1 MANRRC
7 EALKGDGSRCQA
19 RAMDGYQ
26 WCYSHRPDL
35 ADERK
40 RNASRGGRTGGRGRS
55 GGDEVAQAK
64 KEIRGVLGG
73 ILKGKIP
80 RGTGSV
86 LFMGFNV
93 LLRAIE
99 VERKIREQDELEDR
113 IAELERIAGPDKG
126 GRTWGA

>member
-1 MANRRC
+1 
-7 EALKGDGSRCQA
+7 
-19 RAMDGYQ
+19 MDGYQ

-73 ILKGKIP
+73 VLKGTIH
-80 RGTGSV
+80 RSTGSV
-86 LFMGFNV
+86 LFQGFNTQ
-93 LLRAIE
+93 LRAIE

>member
-1 MANRRC
+1 
-7 EALKGDGSRCQA
+7 
-19 RAMDGYQ
+19 
-26 WCYSHRPDL
+26 
-35 ADERK
+35 
-40 RNASRGGRTGGRGRS
+40 
-55 GGDEVAQAK
+55 
-64 KEIRGVLGG
+64 VLGG

>member
-7 EALKGDGSRCQA
+7 EALKGDGTRCQA

-73 ILKGKIP
+73 ILKAKIP
-80 RGTGSV
+80 TGTGSV

-99 VERKIREQDELEDR
+99 VERKIREQDD
-113 IAELERIAGPDKG
+113 ILERLEALEAMEPETG
-126 GRTWGA
+126 GRSSWRR